1 MKKKNLI
8 KKLIPTEAKLIPT
21 EAKPI
26 KINFKQETFIEKKF
40 KISYAN

>member
-1 MKKKNLI
+1 MKNNNLI
-8 KKLIPTEAKLIPT
+8 KKLIPT